1 MEARVESGC
10 IAAKPGCRMTSPTSD
25 LESLYREKRATIGI
39 IGLGYVGMPLAL
51 AAWTAR
57 FRVLCFDVDREK
69 VDASKSAKSTRNH
82 FPGEASP
89 PAAKADSLHATA
101 DVADL
106 NRADAIVIC
115 VPTPLTAH
123 REPDLSYVEG
133 TAQAIAPHL

>member
-39 IGLGYVGMPLAL
+39 IGRGYVAMPLAL
-51 AAWTAR
+51 AAGTAA
-57 FRVLCFDVDREK
+57 FRVLGFDVDREK
-69 VDASKSAKSTRNH
+69 LDPINAGKSYHKPI
-82 FPGEASP
+82 PGEAI
-89 PAAKADSLHATA
+89 AAAVKADRLHATA

-123 REPDLSYVEG
+123 R
-133 TAQAIAPHL
+133 